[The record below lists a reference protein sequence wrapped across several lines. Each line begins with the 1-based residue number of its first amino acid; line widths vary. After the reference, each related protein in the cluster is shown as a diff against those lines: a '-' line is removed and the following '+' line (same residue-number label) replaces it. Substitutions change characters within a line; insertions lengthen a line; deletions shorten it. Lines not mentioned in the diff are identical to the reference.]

1 MVSQPKY
8 IIYGTHEYSVVE
20 ISYALSALR
29 VSHDVEFKS
38 HSAHVDRRKTQP
50 KNVVVTDNP
59 KGFKKGC
66 VNFITAPG
74 AALDLTNWPRLR
86 GPIRE
91 ALKKALIAQVSVVP
105 STKIL
110 SYIDYVNLVAKP
122 SVLNLIQTEVYKI
135 NPYAL
140 RKQTHQ
146 IVLDYLNSRISKR
159 NLKDM
164 LSKNLKHEAL
174 LPLLLSAD
182 SLRSAVAMVG
192 KKTVEEIEAETGH
205 PTFELLY
212 LSKERK

>member
-1 MVSQPKY
+1 MASQDKF
-8 IIYGTHEYSVVE
+8 IIYGTSEHSIVE

-29 VSHDVEFKS
+29 VSHDMIFKS
-38 HSAHVDRRKTQP
+38 HSARVNRRKVQP
-50 KNVVVTDNP
+50 KHVIVTDNS

-66 VNFITAPG
+66 VNFITAPSS
-74 AALDLTNWPRLR
+74 ALDLTNWPRLR
-86 GPIRE
+86 GPLVESLKR
-91 ALKKALIAQVSVVP
+91 ALTTQVSVVP

-110 SYIDYVNLVAKP
+110 SYLDYVNLVAKP

-146 IVLDYLNSRISKR
+146 IVLDYLNSKISKR

-174 LPLLLSAD
+174 LPLLISAD
-182 SLRSAVAMVG
+182 SLRNAVAMIG
-192 KKTVEEIEAETGH
+192 KKTVEEIAAETGH